1 LTDSHEL
8 LEEIESLI
16 TAVYRDRT
24 IDPWSC
30 AVERSESFE
39 RMFRQWLPKWPL
51 RNQTDIEYGGATAIA
66 FLLHPGH
73 YIGVPTRDGLE
84 ARIGRLGGQCFM
96 ALVEISHLGPY
107 ARIRFTRET
116 FDRHTGMLG
125 YDEQEEPYRDE
136 DESFMELIK
145 RLLQE
150 LDISILPREILDQRV
165 PDIELDVTTP
175 GCATVYHCLF
185 DEE

>member
-1 LTDSHEL
+1 LTYSREL

-24 IDPWSC
+24 TDPWSC
-30 AVERSESFE
+30 SVERSESFE
-39 RMFRQWLPKWPL
+39 RLFRQRIPKWPL
-51 RNQTDIEYGGATAIA
+51 RNQTDIEFGGATAIA

-84 ARIGRLGGQCFM
+84 TRISRLGGQCFM
-96 ALVEISHLGPY
+96 ALVEISHLGPF

-116 FDRHTGMLG
+116 FNRHTGVLG
-125 YDEQEEPYRDE
+125 YDEQEYPFRDE
-136 DESFMELIK
+136 DQSFLELIHG
-145 RLLQE
+145 LLKE
-150 LDISILPREILDQRV
+150 LDIIILPREILDQRV
-165 PDIELDVTTP
+165 PDIELDVTNP